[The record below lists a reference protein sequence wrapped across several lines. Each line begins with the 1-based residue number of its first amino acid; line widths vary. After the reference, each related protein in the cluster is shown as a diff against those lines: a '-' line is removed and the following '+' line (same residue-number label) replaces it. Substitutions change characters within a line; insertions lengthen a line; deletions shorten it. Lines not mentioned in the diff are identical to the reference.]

1 MMIVSKRVSKGV
13 VWLSLGLIGLGMV
26 GLDQQ
31 RAIHAVMA
39 ARLQHQAAPQMIEAL
54 PGFAPLVQERLAFE
68 FRPAVDDDAR
78 RLAARMHLHGREN
91 QPNTWVR
98 PAPMRS
104 FIISIEPSV

>member
-1 MMIVSKRVSKGV
+1 
-13 VWLSLGLIGLGMV
+13 MV

-31 RAIHAVMA
+31 RAVHAVMA

-54 PGFAPLVQERLAFE
+54 ARLAPLVEQGLARE
-68 FRPAVDDDAR
+68 ARPAVDDDAR
-78 RLAARMHLHGREN
+78 GLAAGVHLDGREDH
-91 QPNTWVR
+91 PNTCGSE